1 MAAARGRKP
10 VVVEG
15 LVCSDA
21 TVMAWEDGEREL
33 WAARASALDHGRE
46 QDDWGLAATSA
57 DKLGD
62 LSSEQVAWLLAKGPE
77 ASARA
82 LVSKGPTLRQP
93 QRSDLG
99 RVAVAR
105 FELDALPFA
114 LAEAGDSADQLG
126 LLVLPFRGPEAAGV
140 VAGWLRLLG
149 SARLWARLW
158 LDRHAEAAARALIPA
173 AAGRPGRVRQDAED
187 ALRHLAVIGHGPITI
202 KTAEGYGPAAHT
214 LISDLLEQ
222 ALSREPAD
230 GGASIQGALFSA
242 APPPGTEQQKHPTL
256 TKAGRGNGPAPAEA
270 GQGKSPTPVEVGL
283 GTSPVMPGGRRGRT
297 PEWAWVS
304 GLPEVRLRADGVLS
318 EEDVNG
324 LLSGLSRSR
333 LADPPEPPP
342 GDPTPAGGGV
352 SIAVES
358 SSATQPLVEPL
369 DPVTRAL
376 VASCDR
382 ASLAGFGRALLEGW
396 LSDGMPAAQ
405 AWVLLAQAHVGDDAT
420 MDRLAP
426 LVRSWPAKSRYARAI
441 DGYAV
446 MATVAT
452 DVALRHLI
460 AIEENMSGGATNDRA
475 LDYLEQGAARRGLSV
490 TQVADRLTITHG
502 LDAGVTVDYGPRSFT
517 VVTDEHLTA
526 HVRTADG
533 RVLARP
539 PKPGVK
545 DTDPDAYQRFL
556 QLKKDLRATASAQAA
571 RLEREMLTRKLR
583 PARDLAEVVLPHP
596 ILGPIARRLLWGVYN
611 ADNRLVRALRIAED
625 GSLADIDD
633 TAVTVGGDTPLGIV
647 HPADLGDDLAAW
659 AQIVADYEIV
669 EPFPQMTRPVVTL
682 TEEQRAATSL
692 PGFGPVKTERVVDLQ
707 ERGWRGDSGNS
718 VRGLHT
724 RLARALPGG
733 LDVVI
738 TVEPGVAM
746 RASYTPAAEQR
757 ITEIWVDDSWS
768 GHWQLV
774 RRTSMG
780 VCDLAALSESLVQI
794 YAMRS

>member
-1 MAAARGRKP
+1 VAAARGRKP

-33 WAARASALDHGRE
+33 WAARASALEHGRE

-62 LSSEQVAWLLAKGPE
+62 LSSEQVAWLLTKGPE

-82 LVSKGPTLRQP
+82 LVRKGPTLRQR

-105 FELDALPFA
+105 FELDALPLA

-126 LLVLPFRGPEAAGV
+126 LLVLPFRGPEPAAV
-140 VAGWLRLLG
+140 VAGWLRFLG

-173 AAGRPGRVRQDAED
+173 AAGRPGRVRQDAES
-187 ALRHLAVIGHGPITI
+187 ALRFLAAIGHGPITI
-202 KTAEGYGPAAHT
+202 KTAEGYGPAVHT
-214 LISDLLEQ
+214 LVSDLLEQ
-222 ALSREPAD
+222 ALSQEPAE
-230 GGASIQGALFSA
+230 GRASIQGALFSST
-242 APPPGTEQQKHPTL
+242 PPPVAGQEKHPAPAEASPENGPTP
-256 TKAGRGNGPAPAEA
+256 TESSPGNGPAPAGA
-270 GQGKSPTPVEVGL
+270 GRGRGL
-283 GTSPVMPGGRRGRT
+283 AGPGGRKVKT
-297 PEWAWVS
+297 PEWAWSS
-304 GLPEVRLRADGVLS
+304 GLPEVRASGDGVLS
-318 EEDVNG
+318 EDDVDR

-342 GDPTPAGGGV
+342 GDPTPADGGV

-358 SSATQPLVEPL
+358 SAATQPLVEPL
-369 DPVTRAL
+369 DPATRELIAG
-376 VASCDR
+376 CDR

-446 MATVAT
+446 MATAAT

-502 LDAGVTVDYGPRSFT
+502 LDAGMTVDYGPRSFT

-571 RLEREMLTRKLR
+571 RLEREMLTRRLR

-596 ILGPIARRLLWGVYN
+596 ILGPIARRLLWGVYD
-611 ADNRLVRALRIAED
+611 AGNRLVRALRIAED
-625 GSLADIDD
+625 GSLADIGD
-633 TAVTVGGDTPLGIV
+633 TAVTVAGDTPLGIV

-682 TEEQRAATSL
+682 TEEQMAATSL
-692 PGFGPVKTERVVDLQ
+692 PGFGPVRTERVVELLEQ
-707 ERGWRGDSGNS
+707 GWRGDANDS
-718 VRGLHT
+718 VHGLHT
-724 RLARALPGG
+724 RLAHGLPGG
-733 LDVVI
+733 LDLVV

-757 ITEIWVDDSWS
+757 ITEIWADDSWS
-768 GHWQLV
+768 GHWQPV
-774 RRTSMG
+774 RRTPMG
-780 VCDLAALSESLVQI
+780 VCDLAALSESLVRI
-794 YAMRS
+794 YALRS